1 VQQLQSALPWIGIA
15 YLVGAIPVGLLIAKI
30 RGIDLRKTGSGNIG
44 ATNAVRALGPKL
56 GLLVFI
62 FDAGKAALPVF
73 MAASIGRLAG
83 DPPALAAVA
92 LFAVLGH
99 IFPVYLKFKGGKGVA
114 CALGVYIALD
124 PPIAAAALLMY
135 LQGAWLTRIS
145 AVGSLTATSSMTLCV
160 LIAGRP
166 AAFQLLSVALMAIIW
181 LRHIKNIRE
190 MIGDAKARK
199 RERAQRK

>member
-1 VQQLQSALPWIGIA
+1 
-15 YLVGAIPVGLLIAKI
+15 
-30 RGIDLRKTGSGNIG
+30 
-44 ATNAVRALGPKL
+44 
-56 GLLVFI
+56 
-62 FDAGKAALPVF
+62 
-73 MAASIGRLAG
+73 
-83 DPPALAAVA
+83 
-92 LFAVLGH
+92 
-99 IFPVYLKFKGGKGVA
+99 
-114 CALGVYIALD
+114 
-124 PPIAAAALLMY
+124 MY